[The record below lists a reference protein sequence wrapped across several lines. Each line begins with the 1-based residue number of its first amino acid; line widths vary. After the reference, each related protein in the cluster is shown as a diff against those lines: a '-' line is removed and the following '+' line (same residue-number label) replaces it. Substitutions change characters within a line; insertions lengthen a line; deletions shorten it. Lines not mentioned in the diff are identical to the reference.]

1 MRSLQDILKLNEA
14 IDDATM
20 SSIESGL
27 NSIAKSQS
35 LAVTE
40 IKGKLLTKCA
50 GYIIE
55 EWVKEKIQNLDAES
69 KAKFKPAEDTWYD
82 FIYDGSK
89 VDVKA
94 FQKGKKYSNTKLTAE
109 QSKNKDQLIFILVE
123 YTATNELELTN
134 IEIVK
139 GSDLKINND
148 RLVKN

>member
-1 MRSLQDILKLNEA
+1 MKNLKDRLKLNES

-20 SSIESGL
+20 SSIERGL
-27 NSIAKSQS
+27 NSLARTQS
-35 LAVTE
+35 LSVTE

-55 EWVKEKIQNLDAES
+55 EWVKEKIQNLDVDS
-69 KAKFKPAEDTWYD
+69 KVKFKPAEDKWYD

-94 FQKGKKYSNTKLTAE
+94 FQKGKKYSNTKLTESQA
-109 QSKNKDQLIFILVE
+109 KNKDQLIFILVE

-134 IEIVK
+134 IEVVK